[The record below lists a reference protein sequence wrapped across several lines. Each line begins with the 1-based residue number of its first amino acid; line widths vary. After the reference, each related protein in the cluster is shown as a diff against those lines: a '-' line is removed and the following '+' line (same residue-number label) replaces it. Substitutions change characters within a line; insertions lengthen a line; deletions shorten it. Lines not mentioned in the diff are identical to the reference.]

1 MGCWGSLV
9 QIQSPRY
16 LFIKVNRLLEIK
28 DIFVNYGKEEILKGI
43 SLNIQKDEK
52 VILLGPNGSGKT
64 TLVKT
69 ILGLLKI
76 KNGSIKIFGKEIE
89 NIRGETRLATNYP
102 PVYSLFSIN
111 LRDLFDLYIHLKAG
125 DLEYAKTLLEN
136 LGLKNVWKKKLHQLS
151 AGQQILVCNILA
163 IASNP
168 ELLIL
173 DEPFENVDP
182 ARREKILNL
191 ILNYKGTVLLITHQ
205 LSVLGYFPNY
215 SLYFIFE
222 GKLYGPLQPLE
233 KILETYI
240 HLKDLENPL
249 LVIEV
254 GGKKIY
260 LSDKLGDYKLKDFI
274 DITRIYEILI

>member
-1 MGCWGSLV
+1 M
-9 QIQSPRY
+9 
-16 LFIKVNRLLEIK
+16 NRLLEIK

-43 SLNIQKDEK
+43 SLNIQKNEK

-111 LRDLFDLYIHLKAG
+111 LRDLFDLYIHLKGG

-260 LSDKLGDYKLKDFI
+260 LSDKVGDYKLKDFI